1 MTYDINTIYTKYKQ
15 LTKKQRQQLL
25 AALQSQGIN
34 IVKIEAYEY
43 TDAPGIKHLF
53 FYFAE
58 DSRKAIPYFMLD
70 SEVWEKIFQLVSLTH
85 SGHYILFNTQLN
97 PLSSLYAT
105 LYPKPRFWVCQ
116 RMNALVP
123 LPFQIPYAP
132 SLPTY
137 HHRSSVCSS
146 AIDKQ

>member
-25 AALQSQGIN
+25 AALQSQGFN

-43 TDAPGIKHLF
+43 ADAPGIKHLF

-70 SEVWEKIFQLVSLTH
+70 SEIWEKLC
-85 SGHYILFNTQLN
+85 HYLMDKILF
-97 PLSSLYAT
+97 
-105 LYPKPRFWVCQ
+105 YP
-116 RMNALVP
+116 
-123 LPFQIPYAP
+123 
-132 SLPTY
+132 
-137 HHRSSVCSS
+137 
-146 AIDKQ
+146 

>member
-1 MTYDINTIYTKYKQ
+1 MSNFPSGNEANSALLPKIVNVFSRNITVFEIILLSSQPQTAGSIRIPSFHEQETTVMTYDINTIYAKYKQ

-25 AALQSQGIN
+25 TALQSQGIN

-70 SEVWEKIFQLVSLTH
+70 SKVWEEI
-85 SGHYILFNTQLN
+85 
-97 PLSSLYAT
+97 SSHI
-105 LYPKPRFWVCQ
+105 
-116 RMNALVP
+116 MG
-123 LPFQIPYAP
+123 
-132 SLPTY
+132 
-137 HHRSSVCSS
+137 
-146 AIDKQ
+146 

>member
-25 AALQSQGIN
+25 APLQSQGIN

-43 TDAPGIKHLF
+43 VDAPGIKHLF

-70 SEVWEKIFQLVSLTH
+70 SKVWEKILL
-85 SGHYILFNTQLN
+85 YIM
-97 PLSSLYAT
+97 
-105 LYPKPRFWVCQ
+105 KE
-116 RMNALVP
+116 
-123 LPFQIPYAP
+123 
-132 SLPTY
+132 
-137 HHRSSVCSS
+137 
-146 AIDKQ
+146 